1 MQLSEGSL
9 KSLYGLVAAL
19 ISSKA
24 VVEWAGLITL
34 TLVSLIVVLSYSVI
48 YFVCV
53 CDSVHAG
60 VCACMRAC
68 LHACVCVCV
77 CIA

>member
-1 MQLSEGSL
+1 MDGADHIDIGLADCGSL
-9 KSLYGLVAAL
+9 LQCYLL
-19 ISSKA
+19 C
-24 VVEWAGLITL
+24 
-34 TLVSLIVVLSYSVI
+34 
-48 YFVCV
+48 VCV

-68 LHACVCVCV
+68 LHAGVCV